1 MLTLSGEVAALVL
14 ALLLGISIGWAVW
27 GRGASSPRDGHRPR
41 HAAPRRLG
49 GRTTDDT
56 DLSTGDVWLLPRS
69 GRRERAHAMD
79 RRTEQGERA
88 FPELFVPTEAA
99 GVAPSEGT
107 HASATSGPDSATP
120 KTAEEALAT
129 AGTTDPAG
137 TDADAAESA
146 AGSEPATERV
156 PAAGDAVGEPA
167 ESTVGTPAT
176 PDAAPADDVA
186 DADAR
191 SADAGEST
199 AAGGPADVGGD
210 RVGVAG
216 PVGASESVGEPV
228 VGAEAAASAVAGG
241 PADVGGDRV
250 GVAGPVG
257 AAESVGEPVVG
268 AEAAAST
275 VGAGSAPPAG
285 EAAGVEAAESNGP
298 AVVAESAQP
307 AVAASSRPPAGDPP
321 TDAAEADAAE
331 VDAPGSVARSV
342 GPEPRVSVESTES
355 TVAGVPD
362 PAGPSVGVA
371 TESTAISAVRGGE
384 SPALV
389 PASTADGTGAGAARP
404 APAAS
409 GNGSAPGRA
418 ADQLAEHEDD
428 LRQVVGIGPV
438 IQQVLASIGITT
450 YRQLARLAD
459 DGEALARAATAL
471 GGDVRSRIERQRWV
485 EQARELHFQKYGERL

>member
-216 PVGASESVGEPV
+216 PVGAS
-228 VGAEAAASAVAGG
+228 
-241 PADVGGDRV
+241 
-250 GVAGPVG
+250 
-257 AAESVGEPVVG
+257 ESVGEPVVG

>member
-199 AAGGPADVGGD
+199 A
-210 RVGVAG
+210 
-216 PVGASESVGEPV
+216 
-228 VGAEAAASAVAGG
+228 AGG